1 MKISSP
7 VRKGETYVK
16 MRSHFTGEDE
26 EEEKEKE
33 DKHNQ
38 SHYHQAL
45 QRMETIKKNRE
56 TLGKFASSSAI
67 SNFVYMLYAFINVLH
82 RPY

>member
-16 MRSHFTGEDE
+16 MRSHFTGEDK
-26 EEEKEKE
+26 EEEKE
-33 DKHNQ
+33 DRHNQ

-56 TLGKFASSSAI
+56 TLGKFAKLRSI
-67 SNFVYMLYAFINVLH
+67 SNFVYTL
-82 RPY
+82 